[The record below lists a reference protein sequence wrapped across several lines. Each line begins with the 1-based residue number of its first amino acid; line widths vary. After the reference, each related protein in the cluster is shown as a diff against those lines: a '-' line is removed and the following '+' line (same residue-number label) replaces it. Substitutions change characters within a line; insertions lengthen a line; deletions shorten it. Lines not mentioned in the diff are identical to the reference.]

1 MGNVMRGKGVY
12 LFMWQY
18 QNLYVDYLKS
28 LANKV
33 FEKLGVSAEIEALAV
48 GVRRPES
55 NNNNFVCIEPEDEHW
70 SIDVFT
76 GILDNVEEI
85 FKNHP
90 YHNMVYGDEPRNK
103 SKPERMR
110 RDSVKQAVT
119 QALNSYDVEHQV
131 RSFCGMSY
139 PIDDYYIVP
148 IIQIPKYTFEQYLP
162 LQGKIGDERI
172 SGYSSFLHAAISEI
186 LAEATNE
193 LRHSNPSG
201 KSPYDLKPEHLI
213 HQAATNFLKT
223 PRIII
228 NTINGKVK
236 LDSWIA
242 SDIFEHFNFISQ
254 LMYEGTKGKGRLLL
268 VHSENPAIEYSLRL
282 IEPVP
287 FREPRWARKILQMA
301 SQDIMLIADCEKIHG
316 LGKLNENHDA
326 TQQDAFI
333 VDFLDH
339 YHWQLRC
346 GKHVLIQSKYG
357 EPTLPQEEI
366 SRDRFMDNYLRLFPQ
381 TSSEQQNHIWQL
393 FNCAIEQNHG
403 SMLIIAMDAANEA
416 NRLARQG
423 TPIQPTLMTT
433 ELFQRVSGIDGT
445 IILDPYGVCH
455 AIGIILDGKANEQC
469 TPSRGSRFNS
479 GVRYVEADKKQRL
492 AIVVS
497 DDKTVDIFPLLRPR
511 IEKAKII
518 HAIEQLE
525 RATVENYLKLQ
536 YGLKE
541 YEFYLTAEYCKR
553 INEAL
558 QRIDNSSEAI
568 ADKKK
573 RSIRVDIRHFEPQP
587 EMDESYFLPANY
599 NDCR

>member
-1 MGNVMRGKGVY
+1 MGNLMRGKGVY

-33 FEKLGVSAEIEALAV
+33 FEKLGIYGEPQAFIV
-48 GVRRPES
+48 GVRRPGSEKK
-55 NNNNFVCIEPEDEHW
+55 NEVCLEPEDGAW
-70 SIDVFT
+70 SIDLFT
-76 GILDNVEEI
+76 GLLNKVEEI
-85 FKNHP
+85 HENHP
-90 YHNMVYGDEPRNK
+90 DRYLIYDNRDLMNRKAK
-103 SKPERMR
+103 SIR
-110 RDSVKQAVT
+110 RASVSIAIEN
-119 QALNSYDVEHQV
+119 ALKSYDDEYKV

-139 PIDDYYIVP
+139 PVDDYYIVP
-148 IIQIPKYTFEQYLP
+148 VIQVSEEVFNKYPP
-162 LQGKIGDERI
+162 LQGKIGDKRI
-172 SGYSSFLHAAISEI
+172 SGYSSFIHAAISET
-186 LAEATNE
+186 LVEASNE

-201 KSPYDLKPEHLI
+201 KSPYDLNPAHLI

-223 PRIII
+223 PGKII

-268 VHSENPAIEYSLRL
+268 VNSENPAIKYHLRL

-287 FREPRWARKILQMA
+287 FREPRWARKTLQMA

-346 GKHVLIQSKYG
+346 GEQVLIQSKYG
-357 EPTLPQEEI
+357 VPSLPQEVI
-366 SRDRFMDNYLRLFPQ
+366 SRDRFLDNYSRLFPQ
-381 TSSEQQNHIWQL
+381 TSPEQQNHIWQL
-393 FNCAIEQNHG
+393 FTCAIKQNHG
-403 SMLIIAMDAANEA
+403 SSLIVANDAESEA
-416 NRLARQG
+416 QRLALQG
-423 TPIQPTLMTT
+423 TSIQPTLMTE

-445 IILDPYGVCH
+445 IILDPFGVCH
-455 AIGIILDGKANEQC
+455 AIGVILDGVANELC

-497 DDKTVDIFPLLRPR
+497 DDKIVDIFPLLRPR
-511 IEKAKII
+511 IEKIEVI
-518 HAIEQLE
+518 NVIEQLE
-525 RATVENYLKLQ
+525 QATEDNYHIPRKWLDKHR
-536 YGLKE
+536 
-541 YEFYLTAEYCKR
+541 FYLDAEQCER
-553 INEAL
+553 INMEL
-558 QRIDNSSEAI
+558 DRINNLPKEVG
-568 ADKKK
+568 K
-573 RSIRVDIRHFEPQP
+573 IRYLGNYFEPHP
-587 EMDESYFLPANY
+587 EMDESYFLSVK
-599 NDCR
+599 